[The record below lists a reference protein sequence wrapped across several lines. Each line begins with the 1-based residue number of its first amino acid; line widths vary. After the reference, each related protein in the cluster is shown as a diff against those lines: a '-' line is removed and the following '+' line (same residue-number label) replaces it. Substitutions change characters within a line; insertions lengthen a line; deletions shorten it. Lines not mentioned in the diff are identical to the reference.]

1 MAQPL
6 TLDLLK
12 GEWSIARLPAAE
24 PVPDWA
30 WSEVFSSVSRTSDE
44 LSIIAPS
51 PQVPSSVKSEGGFR
65 VLAVRGPLAFDAK
78 GILADLAGA
87 IAAADVSL
95 LALSTFD
102 TDILLVRQQ
111 DQAAVATALS
121 SRGHNVAL
129 DIP

>member
-1 MAQPL
+1 MVASL
-6 TLDLLK
+6 AIETLE
-12 GEWSIARLPAAE
+12 GEWTIARLAGGA

-30 WSEVFSSVSRTSDE
+30 WSEIFSSVSRTSDE

-51 PQVPSSVKSEGGFR
+51 PQVPDGVKSERGFR
-65 VLAVRGPLAFDAK
+65 VLAVRGPLNFDAK

-87 IAAADVSL
+87 IAEADIAL

-111 DQAAVATALS
+111 DLAAALAALAL
-121 SRGHNVAL
+121 RGHDVL
-129 DIP
+129 DRRR

>member
-1 MAQPL
+1 VAEPL

-24 PVPDWA
+24 PVPNWA

-51 PQVPSSVKSEGGFR
+51 QQVPSSVKSEGGFR

-87 IAAADVSL
+87 IADADVSL

-111 DQAAVATALS
+111 DLAAAAAALE
-121 SRGHNVAL
+121 SRSHHVVQ
-129 DIP
+129 IT

>member
-1 MAQPL
+1 MAEPL

-51 PQVPSSVKSEGGFR
+51 QQVPSSVKSEGGFR

-87 IAAADVSL
+87 IADADVSL

-102 TDILLVRQQ
+102 TDILLVRQP
-111 DQAAVATALS
+111 DLATAAAALE
-121 SRGHNVAL
+121 SRSHQVVQ
-129 DIP
+129 IT

>member
-6 TLDLLK
+6 TMDLLT

-24 PVPDWA
+24 AVPGWA
-30 WSEVFSSVSRTSDE
+30 WSEVFSSVSRTSEE
-44 LSIIAPS
+44 LSIISPS
-51 PQVPSSVKSEGGFR
+51 SQVPSSVKSEAGFR

-87 IAAADVSL
+87 IAEADVAL
-95 LALSTFD
+95 LALSTFN

-111 DQAAVATALS
+111 DLAAAAAALE
-121 SRGHNVAL
+121 SRGHQIEAEL
-129 DIP
+129 K

>member
-1 MAQPL
+1 VAQPL

-12 GEWSIARLPAAE
+12 GEWSIAHLPAAE

-30 WSEVFSSVSRTSDE
+30 YSEVFSSVSRTSDE

-51 PQVPSSVKSEGGFR
+51 QQVPSSVKSEGGFR

-87 IAAADVSL
+87 IADADVSL

-111 DQAAVATALS
+111 DLAAAAAALE
-121 SRGHNVAL
+121 SRSHHVVQ
-129 DIP
+129 IT

>member
-1 MAQPL
+1 MIAPL
-6 TLDLLK
+6 TIETLE
-12 GEWSIARLPAAE
+12 GEWSIARLPASE

-51 PQVPSSVKSEGGFR
+51 GQVPSGVKSESGFR
-65 VLAVRGPLAFDAK
+65 VLTVRGPLAFDAK

-102 TDILLVRQQ
+102 TDILLVRQE
-111 DQAAVATALS
+111 DLAGAVAALAL
-121 SRGHNVAL
+121 RGHAVLASRH
-129 DIP
+129 

>member
-6 TLDLLK
+6 TMDLLT

-87 IAAADVSL
+87 IAEADVAL
-95 LALSTFD
+95 LALSTFN

-111 DQAAVATALS
+111 DLAAAAAALE
-121 SRGHNVAL
+121 SRGHQIEAEL
-129 DIP
+129 K

>member
-1 MAQPL
+1 MAEPL

-30 WSEVFSSVSRTSDE
+30 WSEVFSSVSRTREE

-51 PQVPSSVKSEGGFR
+51 QQVPSSVKSEVGFR

-87 IAAADVSL
+87 IAAADVAL

-102 TDILLVRQQ
+102 TDILLVRQH
-111 DQAAVATALS
+111 DLAAATAGLA
-121 SRGHNVAL
+121 SRGHDVAVA
-129 DIP
+129 IT

>member
-1 MAQPL
+1 MAEPL
-6 TLDLLK
+6 TLDLLE

-30 WSEVFSSVSRTSDE
+30 WSETFSSVSRTSEE
-44 LSIIAPS
+44 LSIISPS
-51 PQVPSSVKSEGGFR
+51 SQVPSSAKSEGGFR

-87 IAAADVSL
+87 IAEADVAL
-95 LALSTFD
+95 LALSTFN

-111 DQAAVATALS
+111 DLAAAAAALE
-121 SRGHNVAL
+121 SRGHQIEAEL
-129 DIP
+129 K

>member
-1 MAQPL
+1 VAEPL

-12 GEWSIARLPAAE
+12 GEWSIARLSAAE

-30 WSEVFSSVSRTSDE
+30 WSEIFSSVSRTSDE

-51 PQVPSSVKSEGGFR
+51 QQVPSSVKSERSFR

-87 IAAADVSL
+87 IAEADVAL

-111 DQAAVATALS
+111 DLADTAAALE
-121 SRGHNVAL
+121 SRGHDVAAENN
-129 DIP
+129 

>member
-1 MAQPL
+1 MAEPL

-87 IAAADVSL
+87 IAAADVAL
-95 LALSTFD
+95 LELSTFD
-102 TDILLVRQQ
+102 TDILLVRQH
-111 DQAAVATALS
+111 DLAAAAAALS
-121 SRGHNVAL
+121 SRGHDVAVATA
-129 DIP
+129 

>member
-1 MAQPL
+1 
-6 TLDLLK
+6 LDLLK

>member
-1 MAQPL
+1 MVEPL

-30 WSEVFSSVSRTSDE
+30 WSETFSSVSRTSDE
-44 LSIIAPS
+44 LSIIAPG
-51 PQVPSSVKSEGGFR
+51 PQVPGSVKSEGGFR

-87 IAAADVSL
+87 IAEADVAL

-111 DQAAVATALS
+111 DLAAAAAALE
-121 SRGHNVAL
+121 SRGHHVVQTT
-129 DIP
+129 

>member
-1 MAQPL
+1 VAEPL

-24 PVPDWA
+24 PVPNWA

-51 PQVPSSVKSEGGFR
+51 QQVPSSVKSEGGFR

-87 IAAADVSL
+87 IADADVSL

-111 DQAAVATALS
+111 DLAAAAAALE
-121 SRGHNVAL
+121 SRGHHVVQ
-129 DIP
+129 IT

>member
-1 MAQPL
+1 MADAL
-6 TLDLLK
+6 TLDLLE

-51 PQVPSSVKSEGGFR
+51 PQVPGNVKSEGGFR

-78 GILADLAGA
+78 GILSDLAGA
-87 IAAADVSL
+87 IAAADVAL

-102 TDILLVRQQ
+102 SDILLVRQQ
-111 DQAAVATALS
+111 DLAAAAAALE
-121 SRGHNVAL
+121 SRSHHVVQ
-129 DIP
+129 II

>member
-1 MAQPL
+1 MAEPL
-6 TLDLLK
+6 TLDLLT
-12 GEWSIARLPAAE
+12 GEWSIARLHAAE

-30 WSEVFSSVSRTSDE
+30 WSEIFSSVSRTSDE

-51 PQVPSSVKSEGGFR
+51 QQVPSNVKSEGGFR

-111 DQAAVATALS
+111 DLVDTAAALE
-121 SRGHNVAL
+121 SRGHDVAAETT
-129 DIP
+129 

>member
-1 MAQPL
+1 VAEPL

-24 PVPDWA
+24 PVPNWA

-51 PQVPSSVKSEGGFR
+51 QQVPSSVKSEAGFR

-87 IAAADVSL
+87 IADADVSL

-102 TDILLVRQQ
+102 TDILLVHQQ
-111 DQAAVATALS
+111 DLAAAAAALE
-121 SRGHNVAL
+121 SRGHHVVQ
-129 DIP
+129 IT

>member
-6 TLDLLK
+6 TMDLLT

-24 PVPDWA
+24 PVPNWA

-51 PQVPSSVKSEGGFR
+51 QQVPSSVKSEAGFR

-87 IAAADVSL
+87 IAEADVAL
-95 LALSTFD
+95 LALSTFN
-102 TDILLVRQQ
+102 TDILLVRQH
-111 DQAAVATALS
+111 DLATATRALS
-121 SRGHNVAL
+121 SRGHAVEVEL
-129 DIP
+129 K

>member
-1 MAQPL
+1 VAEPL

-51 PQVPSSVKSEGGFR
+51 QQVPSSVKSEGGFR

-87 IAAADVSL
+87 IADADVSL

-111 DQAAVATALS
+111 DLAAAAAALE
-121 SRGHNVAL
+121 SRSHHVVQ
-129 DIP
+129 IT

>member
-1 MAQPL
+1 MAEPL
-6 TLDLLK
+6 TLDLLT
-12 GEWSIARLPAAE
+12 GEWSIARLHAAE

-30 WSEVFSSVSRTSDE
+30 WSEIFSSVSRTSDE

-51 PQVPSSVKSEGGFR
+51 QQVPSNVKSEGGFR

-102 TDILLVRQQ
+102 TDMLLVRQQ
-111 DQAAVATALS
+111 DLVDTAAALE
-121 SRGHNVAL
+121 SRGHDVAAETT
-129 DIP
+129 

>member
-111 DQAAVATALS
+111 DLAAVATALS

>member
-1 MAQPL
+1 MAEPL

-24 PVPDWA
+24 PVPNWA

-51 PQVPSSVKSEGGFR
+51 QQVPSSVKSEGGFR

-87 IAAADVSL
+87 IADADVSL

-111 DQAAVATALS
+111 DLAAAAAALE
-121 SRGHNVAL
+121 SRSHHVVQ
-129 DIP
+129 IT

>member
-1 MAQPL
+1 VIDPL
-6 TLDLLK
+6 TLDLLA

-30 WSEVFSSVSRTSDE
+30 WSEVFSSVSRTNEE

-51 PQVPSSVKSEGGFR
+51 PQVPSSVKSEAGFR

-87 IAAADVSL
+87 IAAADVAL

-111 DQAAVATALS
+111 DLVTTAAALS
-121 SRGHNVAL
+121 SRGHHVVQ
-129 DIP
+129 IT

>member
-1 MAQPL
+1 MAEPL
-6 TLDLLK
+6 TLDLLE

-30 WSEVFSSVSRTSDE
+30 WSEVFSSVSRTREE

-51 PQVPSSVKSEGGFR
+51 QQVPSSAKSEGGFR
-65 VLAVRGPLAFDAK
+65 VLAVRGPLAFDAT

-87 IAAADVSL
+87 IAEADVAL

-111 DQAAVATALS
+111 DLADTAAALE
-121 SRGHNVAL
+121 SRGHRVAVE
-129 DIP
+129 II

>member
-1 MAQPL
+1 MAERL

>member
-1 MAQPL
+1 MAEPL
-6 TLDLLK
+6 TLDLLED
-12 GEWSIARLPAAE
+12 EWSIARLPAAE

-30 WSEVFSSVSRTSDE
+30 WSEVFSSVSRTREE

-51 PQVPSSVKSEGGFR
+51 QQVPSSVKSEVGFR

-87 IAAADVSL
+87 IAAADVAL

-102 TDILLVRQQ
+102 TDILLVRQH
-111 DQAAVATALS
+111 DLAAATAGLE
-121 SRGHNVAL
+121 SRGHDVAVA
-129 DIP
+129 IT

>member
-1 MAQPL
+1 M
-6 TLDLLK
+6 
-12 GEWSIARLPAAE
+12 
-24 PVPDWA
+24 PDWA

>member
-12 GEWSIARLPAAE
+12 GEWSLARLPAAE

>member
-1 MAQPL
+1 MAEPL

>member
-1 MAQPL
+1 MAEPL
-6 TLDLLK
+6 TLDLLE

-30 WSEVFSSVSRTSDE
+30 WSEVFSSVSRTNDE

-51 PQVPSSVKSEGGFR
+51 PQLPSSVKSEGGFR

-87 IAAADVSL
+87 IAAADVGCSRSQP
-95 LALSTFD
+95 STP
-102 TDILLVRQQ
+102 TSCSSASKIWLRRPQPSRR
-111 DQAAVATALS
+111 VAT
-121 SRGHNVAL
+121 R
-129 DIP
+129 